1 MTCLTLIVTTKVIF
15 PGKKNEV
22 LSKVFRISSDIT
34 GKDLIYSM
42 ENFVNSS
49 LLRRYLSLYFIICFP
64 ITGFSFVETKRFDAK
79 PTPRAKYLVITKPQ
93 TLRYADSEIIADRR
107 ALLSL
112 TTLSSAPQ
120 PVVEQNA
127 TKQPE
132 IPLIAYG
139 QDEIA
144 TFEDSETIPTTNRS
158 IEAVSPALPAPD
170 PFSESETSMSIDSTD
185 DLLNLFEQSNE
196 NQTINTGYN
205 MIPFIP
211 PFSSTP
217 DNLRVESSA
226 SYRKVRK

>member
-1 MTCLTLIVTTKVIF
+1 VIF

-22 LSKVFRISSDIT
+22 LSKVFRIMADIK

-49 LLRRYLSLYFIICFP
+49 SLRRYLSLFFIICVP
-64 ITGFSFVETKRFDAK
+64 ISGFSFVETKRFDAK
-79 PTPRAKYLVITKPQ
+79 PTPRAKYLVNTRPQ
-93 TLRYADSEIIADRR
+93 VLRYADPVVIADRR
-107 ALLSL
+107 VLLSL
-112 TTLSSAPQ
+112 STLSTAPQ
-120 PVVEQNA
+120 PIIEQNA

-144 TFEDSETIPTTNRS
+144 TFEDPETTPTTNRNM
-158 IEAVSPALPAPD
+158 EAGSPILPAPD
-170 PFSESETSMSIDSTD
+170 PFSDDETSSSIDSTD
-185 DLLNLFEQSNE
+185 DLLNLFEQSNK

-211 PFSSTP
+211 PFTSAP
-217 DNLRVESSA
+217 DNLRVESRA

>member
-1 MTCLTLIVTTKVIF
+1 MIF

-22 LSKVFRISSDIT
+22 LSKVFRIMSDVT

-49 LLRRYLSLYFIICFP
+49 LLRRYLSLFFIICVP
-64 ITGFSFVETKRFDAK
+64 ISGFSFVETKRFDAK
-79 PTPRAKYLVITKPQ
+79 PTPRAKYLVNTRPQ
-93 TLRYADSEIIADRR
+93 ILRYADPVVIADRR
-107 ALLSL
+107 VLLSL
-112 TTLSSAPQ
+112 PTLPTAPQ

-127 TKQPE
+127 SKQPQ

-139 QDEIA
+139 QDEIP
-144 TFEDSETIPTTNRS
+144 TFEDPGTIPTTNGS
-158 IEAVSPALPAPD
+158 TNEGVPILPAPD
-170 PFSESETSMSIDSTD
+170 PFSEDEASSSIDSTD
-185 DLLNLFEQSNE
+185 DLLNLFEQSNK

-211 PFSSTP
+211 PFTSAP

-226 SYRKVRK
+226 NYRKVRK

>member
-1 MTCLTLIVTTKVIF
+1 M
-15 PGKKNEV
+15 
-22 LSKVFRISSDIT
+22 SDVT

-49 LLRRYLSLYFIICFP
+49 LLKRYLSLFFIICVP
-64 ITGFSFVETKRFDAK
+64 ISGFSFVETKRFDAK
-79 PTPRAKYLVITKPQ
+79 PTPRAKYLVNTRPQ
-93 TLRYADSEIIADRR
+93 ILRYSDPVVIADRR
-107 ALLSL
+107 VLLSL
-112 TTLSSAPQ
+112 STLSTAPQ

-144 TFEDSETIPTTNRS
+144 IFEDPESIPKTNRS
-158 IEAVSPALPAPD
+158 MEAVSPVLPSPD
-170 PFSESETSMSIDSTD
+170 PFSEDETSSSIDSTD
-185 DLLNLFEQSNE
+185 DLLNLFEQSNK

-211 PFSSTP
+211 PFTSAP
-217 DNLRVESSA
+217 DNLRVESRA
-226 SYRKVRK
+226 IYRKVRK